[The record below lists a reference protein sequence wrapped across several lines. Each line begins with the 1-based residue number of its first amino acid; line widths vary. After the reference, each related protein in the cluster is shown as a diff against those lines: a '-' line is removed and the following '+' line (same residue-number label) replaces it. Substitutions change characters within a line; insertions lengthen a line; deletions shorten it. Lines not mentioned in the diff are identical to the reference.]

1 MKSSIQ
7 ICILLFL
14 FYSSLAQDAEV
25 KALNSAFN
33 LYNAFQNGKVDSLP
47 ANEKNYNKVV
57 AHLDNS
63 FKAFISH
70 KKSQDYEKFVLAK
83 GHTNYHFFRLENG
96 TEIGY
101 SSFLVDSVTYVA
113 FGYKIL
119 NRPQYFIKR
128 LSDHKIVFD
137 GHAHSSS
144 VDGMYAIEKNR
155 ILLVEKDGD
164 YNTSRKASV
173 IATEGKQ
180 WKQLKAFKGKAFG
193 QVDADY
199 FNKRFV
205 AARTYF
211 QLECDIDVSMMA
223 PRDAN
228 QIMFNEKTQTIGY
241 KLYKNDSQFKKIEA
255 KYEDGFFII
264 DDYNVGDGIRT
275 DNTAVPR

>member
-1 MKSSIQ
+1 MLKI
-7 ICILLFL
+7 ILLL
-14 FYSSLAQDAEV
+14 FMPISVFAQDTEV

-47 ANEKNYNKVV
+47 QNEFNYYKVV

-63 FKAFISH
+63 FKAFILH
-70 KKSQDYEKFVLAK
+70 KKSQDYEKFLIAK
-83 GHTNYHFFRLENG
+83 GYTNYKFFRLENG
-96 TEIGY
+96 IEIGT
-101 SSFLVDSVTYVA
+101 STFVVDSVSYVV
-113 FGYKIL
+113 FGYKIM

-128 LSDHKIVFD
+128 LSDYTIVFD
-137 GHAHSSS
+137 GHAQSSS

-164 YNTSRKASV
+164 YNTCRKASV
-173 IATEGKQ
+173 IATNGKQ

-211 QLECDIDVSMMA
+211 QLECDMDVSMQA

-228 QIMFNEKTQTIGY
+228 QILFNEKTKTIGY
-241 KLYKNDSQFKKIEA
+241 KKYENDRQFKKIEA
-255 KYEDGFFII
+255 KYENGFFII
-264 DDYNVGDGIRT
+264 DDYNVGQSIPSGS
-275 DNTAVPR
+275 TAVPGY